1 MIEGKIMTDFILLF
15 SIISIWIA
23 VTEAIVIMIGAI
35 RFMRRQNQSKVIFP
49 KSMDHFPTVTV
60 LVPAHNE
67 EIVVAIT
74 AEHILRLNYPE
85 DKVQIIMIADNCT
98 DSTAAKLKELKSRPS
113 YQHRNFQILERTGKG
128 GKSGALN
135 DALKLTTGEWICVYD
150 ADAAPEKNALMF
162 LVQKAL
168 EKPDLYG
175 AVFGR
180 NKARNRGQN
189 FLSKCIN
196 QELVTIQR
204 VHHTGLWELFQVG
217 TIPGT
222 NFIVST
228 QLMREIGGWDEN
240 AITEDTA
247 VSFEIMKKGKLIA
260 LAPQAEA
267 YQQEPEQLSVYMKQR
282 GRWSKGNF
290 HVIMDN
296 FHHLFDRTSW
306 RIKLHVLY
314 FAASYF
320 WFMLAIIISDIIF
333 LFNIGYQVARLFN
346 PALQSPIQFS
356 SDVYVY
362 LVIAWALMYFI
373 YVLQINLALASD
385 IGQSNIENFIVS
397 CVSYFTYSQLF
408 LVISV
413 KAFWVII
420 VDKITGRE
428 GNKWYKTQRFG

>member
-35 RFMRRQNQSKVIFP
+35 RFMRRQNKSKVIFP
-49 KSMDHFPTVTV
+49 KSMDDFPTVTV

-98 DSTAAKLKELKSRPS
+98 DSTAAKLKELKNRSS

-168 EKPDLYG
+168 EKPELYG

-346 PALQSPIQFS
+346 PVLQSPIQFT

-362 LVIAWALMYFI
+362 LVVAWALMYFI

-413 KAFWVII
+413 KAFWDII
-420 VDKITGRE
+420 VDKITGRD
-428 GNKWYKTQRFG
+428 GNKWYKTKRFG

>member
-1 MIEGKIMTDFILLF
+1 MIEGRTMNDFILLF

-35 RFMRRQNQSKVIFP
+35 RFMRRQNNTKIVFP
-49 KSMDHFPTVTV
+49 KSMEHYPTVTV

-67 EIVVAIT
+67 DVVVGIT

-85 DKVQIIMIADNCT
+85 DKVQIIIIADNCT
-98 DSTAAKLKELKSRPS
+98 DQTAAKLKEIQAKEIYS
-113 YQHRNFQILERTGKG
+113 HRNFQVIERTGTG
-128 GKSGALN
+128 GKSGVLN
-135 DALKLTTGEWICVYD
+135 DALELATGEWICVYD

-168 EKPDLYG
+168 EEPDLYG

-204 VHHTGLWELFQVG
+204 VHHTGLWELFKVG

-228 QLMREIGGWDEN
+228 ALMREIGGWDEN

-267 YQQEPEQLSVYMKQR
+267 YQQEPEKLSIYMKQR

-314 FAASYF
+314 YAASYF
-320 WFMLAIIISDIIF
+320 WFMLAILISDVIF
-333 LFNIGYQVARLFN
+333 VFNIVYQTIRLFK
-346 PALQSPIQFS
+346 PEVHSPFEFS
-356 SDVYVY
+356 GDVYVF

-385 IGQSNIENFIVS
+385 IGQSTIENFIVS
-397 CVSYFTYSQLF
+397 CISYFTYAQLF
-408 LVISV
+408 LIISV
-413 KAFWVII
+413 KAFWTII
-420 VDKITGRE
+420 VDKVTGRQS
-428 GNKWYKTQRFG
+428 NKWYKTQRFG